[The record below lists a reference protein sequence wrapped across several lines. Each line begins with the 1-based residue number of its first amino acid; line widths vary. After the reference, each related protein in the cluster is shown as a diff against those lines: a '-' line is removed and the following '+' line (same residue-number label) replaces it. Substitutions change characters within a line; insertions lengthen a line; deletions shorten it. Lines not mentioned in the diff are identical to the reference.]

1 MIDSDTS
8 CQISQEL
15 RDFREFSVCSSQKK
29 TFFSCFVRNLIV
41 LFLELSSLKTLT
53 TTLTHFQTLSN
64 FFQLSKTSSYTMALQ
79 TMDLENLNTLNTD
92 EKVVQMT
99 DMIQIQGETL
109 TKLLTRIEELEAE
122 VARLGAIE
130 DDDKTLAMDSADVA
144 NMADVAEVAEQDPG
158 TPKKPETPKK
168 KSPKKSQPKKEKKE
182 KPSCEELS
190 MLGFDVTKCRRR
202 IYNQGWGCQCQKGV
216 FENGLCKVDYLA
228 LYGDN
233 AKETKTASPEKET
246 FAHGYADELRPD
258 ANPITGDAH
267 RWRDIN
273 GEFPAKKGK
282 KASPK
287 TDSPKKEKGEKKSP
301 SVSELREAISA
312 LAPEKD
318 LKGMKKKE
326 LTDLLESLQKPQ
338 EVPEVEEGVPV
349 AVAEAVQEVE
359 EVAQPPAD
367 LEEEIGDDLGEY
379 IDVEFQGVDYLVK
392 DDKLFNGNFEE
403 IGMWDSDTKVA
414 TFTTDEAKDKH
425 LAEKDS
431 DDEDNAE

>member
-1 MIDSDTS
+1 
-8 CQISQEL
+8 
-15 RDFREFSVCSSQKK
+15 
-29 TFFSCFVRNLIV
+29 
-41 LFLELSSLKTLT
+41 
-53 TTLTHFQTLSN
+53 
-64 FFQLSKTSSYTMALQ
+64 
-79 TMDLENLNTLNTD
+79 MDLENLNTLNTD
-92 EKVVQMT
+92 EKVVQMI
-99 DMIQIQGETL
+99 DMIQEHGKAFEDQK
-109 TKLLTRIEELEAE
+109 KLLKRIEELEAE
-122 VARLGAIE
+122 VARMAEVICA
-130 DDDKTLAMDSADVA
+130 DDKPQAFDPDLA
-144 NMADVAEVAEQDPG
+144 NMADVADVPG

-168 KSPKKSQPKKEKKE
+168 PKKSPKKPSPKKEKTE

-190 MLGFDVTKCRRR
+190 MLGFDPTKCRRR
-202 IYNQGWGCQCQKGV
+202 IYNQGWGCQCQKEV
-216 FENGLCKVDYLA
+216 FENGLCKVDYNA
-228 LYGDN
+228 LYGEN

-246 FAHGYADELRPD
+246 FAHGYADEIRPD
-258 ANPITGDAH
+258 TNPITGDSH

-282 KASPK
+282 KASPN

-301 SVSELREAISA
+301 SVSELREAILA

-326 LTDLLESLQKPQ
+326 LTELLESLQKPQ

-349 AVAEAVQEVE
+349 AVAEAVKEVE
-359 EVAQPPAD
+359 EVVQPPAD

-403 IGMWDSDTKVA
+403 IGMWDSDTNVA